1 MSSSREEFREMQV
14 HQLASEGAIADA
26 LKHVRYK
33 IAILSGKGGVGKTAT
48 TVNLGAALQKA
59 GHRVGI
65 FDADLHGP
73 SVPKMLGIKKQSRLN
88 GAFWLDPVRTESGIK
103 ALSVALFWPGDM
115 TPVMWRGQTKS
126 RTIRQLLSAAKWG
139 GLDFLLV
146 DLPPGTG
153 DEPTAILKSIPDL
166 DGVIIVT
173 TPQEVSTL
181 VCSKAINASLTLG
194 ARVLGLVENMSQYT
208 CRCCGDVVHLFGADK
223 GRNLARMMDVPFLG
237 SIPIDPLFSEAADAG
252 VPAVHLHPDGIT
264 ARSFVAIAETLAR
277 GLPPKE
283 VPEAPPEESK
293 PCPGSGHHHHHRD
306 HHAHAHE
313 HPQHAHDEHA
323 HTQQEHPQHEPE
335 QHDHQHHE
343 HHHRGGGGRHHRHDP

>member
-1 MSSSREEFREMQV
+1 MDPKSQSDFQEQQQHR
-14 HQLASEGAIADA
+14 LASEGAIADA
-26 LKHVRYK
+26 LKHVKYK
-33 IAILSGKGGVGKTAT
+33 IAILSGKGGVGKTAA
-48 TVNLGAALQKA
+48 TVNLAAALQKA

-73 SVPKMLGIKKQSRLN
+73 SVPKMLGIKKESRLN
-88 GAFWLDPVRTESGIK
+88 GAFWLDPVVTVSGIK

-194 ARVLGLVENMSQYT
+194 AKVLGLIENMSLYT
-208 CRCCGDVVHLFGADK
+208 CRCCGDVVHLFGNDK
-223 GRNLARMMDVPFLG
+223 GQGLARMMDVPFLG

-252 VPAVHLHPDGIT
+252 VPVVNLHPESLT
-264 ARSFVAIAETLAR
+264 AKAFVQIAQTLAR
-277 GLPPKE
+277 GLPPKV
-283 VPEAPPEESK
+283 VPEAPVEVSK
-293 PCPGSGHHHHHRD
+293 PCPGAGHHHGQHDAQQHDGQHGQHDGQHEQHDHHHHDEGGHHHHHK
-306 HHAHAHE
+306 
-313 HPQHAHDEHA
+313 
-323 HTQQEHPQHEPE
+323 
-335 QHDHQHHE
+335 
-343 HHHRGGGGRHHRHDP
+343 

>member
-1 MSSSREEFREMQV
+1 MDQSRSQSEGKQP
-14 HQLASEGAIADA
+14 LAGEGAIAEA
-26 LKHVRYK
+26 LQYVKYK

-48 TVNLGAALQKA
+48 TVNLAAALQKS
-59 GHRVGI
+59 GFKVGV

-73 SVPKMLGIKKQSRLN
+73 SVPTMLGIKKQTRLN
-88 GAFWLDPVRTESGIK
+88 GAFWLDPVKTESGIK

-153 DEPTAILKSIPDL
+153 DEPIAILKSIPDL

-194 ARVLGLVENMSQYT
+194 AKVLGLIENMSHYT
-208 CRCCGDVVHLFGADK
+208 CRCCGDVVHLFGQDK
-223 GRNLARMMDVPFLG
+223 GRGLANMMDVPFLG
-237 SIPIDPLFSEAADAG
+237 SIPIDPLFSHAADTG
-252 VPAVHLHPDGIT
+252 VPVVDLHPESVT
-264 ARSFVAIAETLAR
+264 AKAFVQIAEGLAR
-277 GLPPKE
+277 ALPAKQ
-283 VPEAPPEESK
+283 VAEAPAEVSK
-293 PCPGSGHHHHHRD
+293 PCPGSGHHHD
-306 HHAHAHE
+306 GNG
-313 HPQHAHDEHA
+313 HDPHG
-323 HTQQEHPQHEPE
+323 
-335 QHDHQHHE
+335 HHE
-343 HHHRGGGGRHHRHDP
+343 HHDHEHDDHDHGDHAEHHHHHRHEKQHHHP

>member
-1 MSSSREEFREMQV
+1 MEQSRSKSEAKQP
-14 HQLASEGAIADA
+14 LAAGDAIAEA
-26 LKHVRYK
+26 LQYVKYR

-48 TVNLGAALQKA
+48 TVNLGAALQNA
-59 GHRVGI
+59 GFRVGI

-73 SVPKMLGIKKQSRLN
+73 SVPTMLGIKRETRLN
-88 GAFWLDPVRTESGIK
+88 GAFWLDPVTTASGIK

-194 ARVLGLVENMSQYT
+194 AKVLGLIENMSHYS
-208 CRCCGDVVHLFGADK
+208 CRCCGDVVHLFGRDK
-223 GRNLARMMDVPFLG
+223 GRSLANMMDVPFLG

-252 VPAVHLHPDGIT
+252 VPAVNLHPESVT
-264 ARSFVAIAETLAR
+264 AKAFVQIAASLAR
-277 GLPPKE
+277 TLPAKQ
-283 VPEAPPEESK
+283 VAEAPVEVSK
-293 PCPGSGHHHHHRD
+293 PCPGSGHHHHGNGHGPHD
-306 HHAHAHE
+306 
-313 HPQHAHDEHA
+313 HDEHD
-323 HTQQEHPQHEPE
+323 HHPGHHHE
-335 QHDHQHHE
+335 QHHHHHE
-343 HHHRGGGGRHHRHDP
+343 KPHHHR

>member
-1 MSSSREEFREMQV
+1 MDQTRSELEAKQP
-14 HQLASEGAIADA
+14 LAGEDAIAEA
-26 LKHVRYK
+26 LQYVKYK

-59 GHRVGI
+59 GFKVGI

-73 SVPKMLGIKKQSRLN
+73 SVPAMLGIKKQTRLN
-88 GAFWLDPVRTESGIK
+88 GAFWLDPVVAESGIK

-139 GLDFLLV
+139 GLDFLLI

-153 DEPTAILKSIPDL
+153 DEPIAILQSIPDL

-194 ARVLGLVENMSQYT
+194 AKVLGLIENMSNYT
-208 CRCCGDVVHLFGADK
+208 CRCCGDVAHLFGEDK
-223 GRNLARMMDVPFLG
+223 GRGLANTMDVPFLG
-237 SIPIDPLFSEAADAG
+237 SVPIDPLFSPAADAG
-252 VPAVHLHPDGIT
+252 VPVVNLHPESLAAGAFVQIAEAL
-264 ARSFVAIAETLAR
+264 ARS
-277 GLPPKE
+277 LPPKQ
-283 VPEAPPEESK
+283 VAEAPVEVSK
-293 PCPGSGHHHHHRD
+293 PCPGAGGHHHHGGNGHD
-306 HHAHAHE
+306 HHGHRE
-313 HPQHAHDEHA
+313 H
-323 HTQQEHPQHEPE
+323 
-335 QHDHQHHE
+335 HQHGKDDQHQHRPHHE
-343 HHHRGGGGRHHRHDP
+343 

>member
-1 MSSSREEFREMQV
+1 MDLSQNEFRERQR
-14 HQLASEGAIADA
+14 QSLASEGAIAEA
-26 LKHVRYK
+26 LKHVKYK
-33 IAILSGKGGVGKTAT
+33 IAILSGKGGVGKTAA

-73 SVPKMLGIKKQSRLN
+73 SIPKMLGIKKETRLN
-88 GAFWLDPVRTESGIK
+88 GAFWLDPVVSESGIK

-115 TPVMWRGQTKS
+115 TPVMWRGQAKS

-153 DEPTAILKSIPDL
+153 DEPTAILQSIPDL

-194 ARVLGLVENMSQYT
+194 AKVLGLIENMSHYT
-208 CRCCGDVVHLFGADK
+208 CRCCGDVVHLFGQDK
-223 GRNLARMMDVPFLG
+223 GKGLARMMDVPFLG
-237 SIPIDPLFSEAADAG
+237 SIPIDPLFSEAADTG
-252 VPAVHLHPDGIT
+252 VPVVNLHPESLT
-264 ARSFVAIAETLAR
+264 AKAFVQMAQTLAR
-277 GLPPKE
+277 ELPPKE
-283 VPEAPPEESK
+283 VPEAPVEVSK
-293 PCPGSGHHHHHRD
+293 PCPGSGHHHHEDRHD
-306 HHAHAHE
+306 HHGHHQGE
-313 HPQHAHDEHA
+313 GGHHHH
-323 HTQQEHPQHEPE
+323 HEP
-335 QHDHQHHE
+335 
-343 HHHRGGGGRHHRHDP
+343 

>member
-1 MSSSREEFREMQV
+1 MDQIRSQ
-14 HQLASEGAIADA
+14 SEAEQPVAVGDAIADA
-26 LKHVRYK
+26 LQHVRYK
-33 IAILSGKGGVGKTAT
+33 IAVLSGKGGVGKTAT

-59 GHRVGI
+59 GFKVGI

-73 SVPKMLGIKKQSRLN
+73 SVPSMLGIKRQTRLN
-88 GAFWLDPVRTESGIK
+88 GAFWLDPVTSDSGIK

-153 DEPTAILKSIPDL
+153 DEPIAILKSIPDL

-194 ARVLGLVENMSQYT
+194 AKVLGLIENMSHYT
-208 CRCCGDVVHLFGADK
+208 CRCCGDVVHLFGQDK
-223 GRNLARMMDVPFLG
+223 GRVLANTMDVPFLG
-237 SIPIDPLFSEAADAG
+237 SIPIDPLFSHAADAG
-252 VPAVHLHPDGIT
+252 VPAVTLHPESLT
-264 ARSFVAIAETLAR
+264 ANAFGQIAETLAR
-277 GLPPKE
+277 TLPPKQ
-283 VPEAPPEESK
+283 VAEAPAEVSK
-293 PCPGSGHHHHHRD
+293 PCPGAGRHHHGDGHDHHRHHDRHDHHHH
-306 HHAHAHE
+306 
-313 HPQHAHDEHA
+313 
-323 HTQQEHPQHEPE
+323 
-335 QHDHQHHE
+335 
-343 HHHRGGGGRHHRHDP
+343 GK

>member
-1 MSSSREEFREMQV
+1 MDREEFRDMQV
-14 HQLASEGAIADA
+14 KQLASEGAIADA
-26 LKHVRYK
+26 LKHVKYK

-48 TVNLGAALQKA
+48 TVNLAAALQKA
-59 GHRVGI
+59 GHKVGI

-73 SVPKMLGIKKQSRLN
+73 SVPKMLGIKTQSRLN
-88 GAFWLDPVRTESGIK
+88 GAFWLDPVTTESGIK

-153 DEPTAILKSIPDL
+153 DEPIAILKSIPDL

-194 ARVLGLVENMSQYT
+194 AKVLGLIENMSQYT
-208 CRCCGDVVHLFGADK
+208 CRCCGDVVHLFGQDK
-223 GRNLARMMDVPFLG
+223 GKVLANMMDVPFLG
-237 SIPIDPLFSEAADAG
+237 SIPLDPLFTEAADAG
-252 VPAVHLHPDGIT
+252 VPAVLLHPDSLTGKAFAQIAESL
-264 ARSFVAIAETLAR
+264 ARS
-277 GLPPKE
+277 LPAKE
-283 VPEAPPEESK
+283 VAQAPVEESK
-293 PCPGSGHHHHHRD
+293 PCPGSGHHRHGDGHGHHD
-306 HHAHAHE
+306 
-313 HPQHAHDEHA
+313 
-323 HTQQEHPQHEPE
+323 
-335 QHDHQHHE
+335 HE
-343 HHHRGGGGRHHRHDP
+343 HHHPAK